1 MSDIASLREAIAEK
15 GRHVSVLVKVPAFAW
30 IASLYVFVFVGFYP
44 TYFSR
49 LGKTN
54 LVHHVHALV
63 AMSWL
68 LLLVAQAFLAHRR
81 IFRWHRLLGR
91 FSFFLAPLFVLTLL
105 EIIHVGLTT
114 HGQPLPPAGLAVF
127 FNDVALLVYFCVCYS
142 LGITY
147 RRTRALH
154 QRYMMC
160 TALIVIPPA
169 LSRVLL
175 FYVPGVGHLT
185 ASVAWATAFIVLV
198 LVVLL
203 WIDLRR
209 RKLYGPYW
217 GSLLFFAIATAAMPF
232 VGYWPT
238 WRHFA
243 QLVSGIFRVT

>member
-1 MSDIASLREAIAEK
+1 MNDTASRREMMGGK
-15 GRHVSVLVKVPAFAW
+15 GRHIPVLAKVPAYAW
-30 IASLYVFVFVGFYP
+30 IASLYVFVVLGFYP

-68 LLLVAQAFLAHRR
+68 LLLVAQVFLAQRR

-91 FSFFLAPLFVLTLL
+91 VSFFLAPLFVITLL
-105 EIIHVGLTT
+105 EIIHVGLTA

-127 FNDVALLVYFCVCYS
+127 FNDVALLSYFCVCYG

-147 RRTRALH
+147 RRRRELH

-160 TALIVIPPA
+160 TALVVIPPA

-175 FYVPGVGHLT
+175 FDVPGVGHLT

-198 LVVLL
+198 LLVVL
-203 WIDLRR
+203 WMDLRR
-209 RKLYGPYW
+209 RKLYAPYW
-217 GSLLFFAIATAAMPF
+217 GSLLFFVAATAAMPF
-232 VGYWPT
+232 VGYWPA

-243 QLVSGIFRVT
+243 QLVSA